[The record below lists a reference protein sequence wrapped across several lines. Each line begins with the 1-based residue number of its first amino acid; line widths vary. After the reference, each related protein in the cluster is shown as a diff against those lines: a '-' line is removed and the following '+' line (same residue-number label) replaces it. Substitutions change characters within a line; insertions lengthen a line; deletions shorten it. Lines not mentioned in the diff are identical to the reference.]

1 MTIRTII
8 QSVRLHRVA
17 AVIDQANQLRKRE
30 LSVEGGGA
38 DVDLVD
44 TAGSKDG
51 ASRSEKRR

>member
-1 MTIRTII
+1 
-8 QSVRLHRVA
+8 
-17 AVIDQANQLRKRE
+17 VIDQANQQRKRE
-30 LSVEGGGA
+30 LIVEGGGA